1 MLHGTK
7 WKWIPYFAVP
17 YRTVHSPPQGH
28 SAAFGLVG
36 GDGKFGHHL
45 GLWAG
50 WEQKQRYLNG
60 HGDGRTSTEAGRKT
74 VGPWAENKQKADN
87 NLRGHLVPIAIPLL
101 GQTGH
106 MRGG

>member
-1 MLHGTK
+1 MERNGNGYLTLQ
-7 WKWIPYFAVP
+7 
-17 YRTVHSPPQGH
+17 YRTVLYTVHHKVTVPR
-28 SAAFGLVG
+28 LVWLVAMESSG
-36 GDGKFGHHL
+36 IISGF
-45 GLWAG
+45 WAG